1 MILLAF
7 IVTIHYKFIQ
17 NLTRKPLIRGG
28 FAPMA
33 LRAMTG
39 WSFLIIFYSLFYF
52 GYELQNHFGI
62 HGEHWNY
69 NIYTS

>member
-1 MILLAF
+1 MILLAV

-17 NLTRKPLIRGG
+17 NLTRNLSSGG

-39 WSFLIIFYSLFYF
+39 WSLHIIFYNLFYF

-62 HGEHWNY
+62 FGEHWNY